1 MLPRIESS
9 NQRASEYINL
19 PIFADGYNEKEHVTQ
34 GAEPCKENSEVG
46 MRNAENKKGNA
57 ELTSIDE
64 QQNYERDNRWE
75 LNN

>member
-1 MLPRIESS
+1 MLPPIESS

-19 PIFADGYNEKEHVTQ
+19 PIFADSYNETEHVTQ
-34 GAEPCKENSEVG
+34 GAEPFKNNLEVG
-46 MRNAENKKGNA
+46 MRNA

>member
-34 GAEPCKENSEVG
+34 GAEPFKNNLEVG
-46 MRNAENKKGNA
+46 MRNAELIECGSGNA
-57 ELTSIDE
+57 ECGK
-64 QQNYERDNRWE
+64 QKGKWE
-75 LNN
+75 LGMS